1 MEGKNKSWSKP
12 DYEDWQ
18 ELSGQLIRLPPN
30 RFYFLG
36 TMATFALVAWIVKD
50 SWYGVPIVVAAMLVF
65 ATCVFFMHR
74 KEDDGQETKNRSAES
89 EDDARAAREIGEAD
103 GGNGCRKHDGH
114 GSSSPSGLRTP
125 LESQKEET
133 ADNHS

>member
-1 MEGKNKSWSKP
+1 
-12 DYEDWQ
+12 
-18 ELSGQLIRLPPN
+18 
-30 RFYFLG
+30 
-36 TMATFALVAWIVKD
+36 
-50 SWYGVPIVVAAMLVF
+50 MLAYAITVF
-65 ATCVFFMHR
+65 VLDRGEVREQKIENC
-74 KEDDGQETKNRSAES
+74 SAES

>member
-1 MEGKNKSWSKP
+1 MSYGKSPKSQP
-12 DYEDWQ
+12 DYAGWE
-18 ELSGQLIRLPPN
+18 EVRSTVFSLPIS
-30 RFYFLG
+30 RFYFTI
-36 TMATFALVAWIVKD
+36 TMFAFGLIAYLVRESVLAFVITTLV
-50 SWYGVPIVVAAMLVF
+50 MLAYAITVF
-65 ATCVFFMHR
+65 VLDRGEVREQKIENC
-74 KEDDGQETKNRSAES
+74 SAES